1 MSGRMAE
8 AVVGDGLKGSGR
20 GVGRAIRRTLTPRAV
35 DWLLTLLALL
45 DVCGYVSQL
54 PRIAAVAP
62 VAAVFL
68 LLVRRRVPLTV
79 FVVAL
84 GVVLYGQCGLMA
96 LGALFT
102 LAEENRR
109 RLLAAGAVA
118 FAACTVMPQ
127 ALLGAARPPWWDA
140 ATAVSMAGCSL
151 ALAAAAVFLGRLI
164 VARRE
169 LADRLVDLRQAQEH
183 ERELHAETVL
193 ARERA
198 HLAREMHDVVS
209 HQVSLIAVR
218 AGALQVTADSRDT
231 REAARVIRGLS
242 AATLEELRHMVSVL
256 RASGAPAGGLSPQP
270 SLDRLHELLAADDL
284 DVSLVGEIPDGVD
297 GAVQRAV
304 YRTVQEALTNVR
316 KHAAGAAV
324 VVGIREEGRWVEVT
338 VTNTAPSAP
347 ALRLPGSRQGL
358 AGLRERAELLGG
370 RLTHART
377 PEGGYRLQARFPSDG
392 PGRSRAPDALDVVR
406 R

>member
-1 MSGRMAE
+1 M
-8 AVVGDGLKGSGR
+8 
-20 GVGRAIRRTLTPRAV
+20 TPRAV
-35 DWLLTLLALL
+35 DWLLTLLALV
-45 DVCGYVSQL
+45 DVFGCLAEL
-54 PRIAAVAP
+54 PRIAAVLP
-62 VAAVFL
+62 VAGAFL
-68 LLVRRRVPLTV
+68 LLARRRLPLAVFALSLALVP
-79 FVVAL
+79 
-84 GVVLYGQCGLMA
+84 YGQSGMMA

-102 LAEENRR
+102 LAEQNRGR

-118 FAACTVMPQ
+118 FAACAIMPQ
-127 ALLGAARPPWWDA
+127 VLSSATRPPWWDA
-140 ATAVSMAGCSL
+140 TTAASVAGYCL
-151 ALAAAAVFLGRLI
+151 AVASAAVFLGRLI

-169 LADRLVDLRQAQEH
+169 LADRLGDLRRAQEH

-209 HQVSLIAVR
+209 HQVSLIAIR

-256 RASGAPAGGLSPQP
+256 RASEAPADGLSPQP

-392 PGRSRAPDALDVVR
+392 PGRSRAPDALDVIR